1 MATMYALNVYTH
13 RLNGVCPRIVGKK
26 MKKEAYQNK
35 IEKIISEM
43 TVEEK
48 VAQMQQLSESVTPVE
63 VFQGFKKSGV
73 IGSYLHVLGNET
85 GEYLQY
91 AESSRLQ
98 IPPIFGIDA
107 IHGHALL
114 KQATVFPSQLAMAC

>member
-43 TVEEK
+43 TVEE
-48 VAQMQQLSESVTPVE
+48 
-63 VFQGFKKSGV
+63 
-73 IGSYLHVLGNET
+73 
-85 GEYLQY
+85 
-91 AESSRLQ
+91 RL
-98 IPPIFGIDA
+98 P
-107 IHGHALL
+107 
-114 KQATVFPSQLAMAC
+114 KCNSFPKA

>member
-1 MATMYALNVYTH
+1 M
-13 RLNGVCPRIVGKK
+13 GVCPRIVGEK

-48 VAQMQQLSESVTPVE
+48 VAQMQQLSESVTPAE

-91 AESSRLQ
+91 AESSRFKYRL
-98 IPPIFGIDA
+98 FS
-107 IHGHALL
+107 
-114 KQATVFPSQLAMAC
+114 V